1 MRSLDPF
8 EEIEPQDGECTLI
21 DVLQA
26 ESTSEYENKHEM
38 PDNDESS
45 SEWEMRNDVIGR
57 NAFDMFEK

>member
-8 EEIEPQDGECTLI
+8 EEIEPLDGECTLI

-26 ESTSEYENKHEM
+26 ESTSEYENQHEM
-38 PDNDESS
+38 PGNDESS
-45 SEWEMRNDVIGR
+45 SEWEMRNDGIGR